1 MIGGVDKVEFCGD
14 LLDIGKVWG
23 LNSCIG
29 YCIIRRNKCCQ
40 VFFKIDIMILESKL
54 KKIVYIVV
62 FNCFGEQRLF
72 IKCVDWY
79 MNIGIIVLM
88 VV

>member
-29 YCIIRRNKCCQ
+29 
-40 VFFKIDIMILESKL
+40 VFFKIDIMVLESK
-54 KKIVYIVV
+54 
-62 FNCFGEQRLF
+62 
-72 IKCVDWY
+72 
-79 MNIGIIVLM
+79 
-88 VV
+88 